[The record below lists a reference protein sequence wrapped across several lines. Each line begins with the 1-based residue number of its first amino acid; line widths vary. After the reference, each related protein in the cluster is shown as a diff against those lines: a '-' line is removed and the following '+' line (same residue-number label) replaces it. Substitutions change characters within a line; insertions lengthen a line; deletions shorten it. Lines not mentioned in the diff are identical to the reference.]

1 MGRMAELIGLLNE
14 QSKSIQSIVSTISS
28 IAEQTN
34 LLALNAAIEA
44 ARAGDQ
50 GRGFA
55 VVADEVRQL
64 AARTTLS
71 TSEIDGVVQKN
82 RELTAQITNNI
93 NEVALSAQRGK
104 EQIVEASSVMTQ
116 IEQGASNV
124 TETVSGLA
132 IGA

>member
-1 MGRMAELIGLLNE
+1 M
-14 QSKSIQSIVSTISS
+14 
-28 IAEQTN
+28 
-34 LLALNAAIEA
+34 
-44 ARAGDQ
+44 
-50 GRGFA
+50 
-55 VVADEVRQL
+55 
-64 AARTTLS
+64 
-71 TSEIDGVVQKN
+71 VQKN